1 MFMTAIDTELEAIA
15 TNLRRSTVLMKSGRG
30 TGSGVIWRNG
40 LIITN
45 AHVVAGEQVT
55 VQLADGVLNAQV
67 IAKDL
72 RRDLAAIRVTAAN
85 LPTVT
90 VSYASVRTGELV
102 LAVGNPFMF
111 PGAFSIGTIYTSN
124 NPQKQN
130 WIRANIRLLPGNS
143 GGPLANAQGHVIGI
157 NTMIAYGL
165 ALAVPSQEVEHFLSA
180 ALLI

>member
-1 MFMTAIDTELEAIA
+1 MSMTAIDTELKAIA
-15 TNLRRSTVLMKSGRG
+15 NNLRRSTVLIRSGQG
-30 TGSGVIWRNG
+30 SGSGVIWRNG

-45 AHVVAGEQVT
+45 AHVVTGVT
-55 VQLADGVLNAQV
+55 VQLADGILNAQV

-85 LPTVT
+85 SPAVT
-90 VSYASVRTGELV
+90 VSYAPVRTGELV

-111 PGAFSIGTIYTSN
+111 PGAFSIGTIYASN
-124 NPQKQN
+124 NPQKQS
-130 WIRANIRLLPGNS
+130 WIRANIRLFPGNS
-143 GGPLANAQGHVIGI
+143 GGPLANAQGHVLGI